1 MNKTPIMILDQ
12 QSWRGGG
19 QRVLGHVLASLEE
32 DFEPTVVF
40 PDRGPFQK
48 ELQDR
53 GYETLIYP
61 LGAYSPGAKPA
72 REKAAFTFRTAA
84 CALRL
89 AGAIIARKSALVYVN
104 GARCLPFGVAA
115 AWLTGT
121 PVLFHLHNALS
132 RRSDIALV
140 SWLSRHVSKIIV
152 CSNAAADCLLRHSPE
167 LRSKLVLVRNCVL
180 PAAKNAAPSSL
191 GDWPSSDLRFTVG
204 IVGRITEDKGHHILL
219 KAAAELSSEIKTHL
233 RLLFVGDPGP
243 ECPKDEAYVRRLKS
257 LAQEL
262 ALEERIVWTGHQL
275 DLEPYYRSMDV
286 VAIPSTAREGG
297 GPTMVALEAMQR
309 GIPVIV
315 SGCGGN
321 AECLRDGVDALVVP
335 PADENALASALTRV
349 LEDSGLRQRLAI
361 AARQTIAQQFSP
373 SIFSA
378 RIRRLVSELCVPVRS
393 LEPARGITRPRER
406 SNQELLP

>member
-19 QRVLGHVLASLEE
+19 QRVLGNVLTSLEE
-32 DFEPTVVF
+32 DFEATVVF

-53 GYETLIYP
+53 GYETLIHP
-61 LGAYSPGAKPA
+61 LGSYSPGAKPA
-72 REKAAFTFRTAA
+72 REKAAFTLRTVL

-89 AGAIIARKSALVYVN
+89 SRAMMARKSALVYVN

-115 AWLTGT
+115 AWLTGK

-140 SWLSRHVSKIIV
+140 SWLSRYVSKIIV
-152 CSNAAADCLLRHSPE
+152 CSNAAADCLLRSCPK
-167 LRSKLVLVRNCVL
+167 LRSKIVLVRNCVHPAPENAQ
-180 PAAKNAAPSSL
+180 PAALDEGPSH
-191 GDWPSSDLRFTVG
+191 GPQFTVG

-219 KAAAELSSEIKTHL
+219 QAVTRLSPEIKPHL
-233 RLLFVGDPGP
+233 RLLFVGGPGP
-243 ECPKDEAYVRRLKS
+243 ECPKDEAYVQRLKS
-257 LAQEL
+257 LAREL

-275 DLEPYYRSMDV
+275 DLEPYYRQMDA

-309 GIPVIV
+309 GLPVIV

-321 AECLRDGVDALVVP
+321 AECLRDGVNALVVP
-335 PADENALASALTRV
+335 PGDDDALAIALRRVFEDSALR
-349 LEDSGLRQRLAI
+349 ERLAS
-361 AARQTIAQQFSP
+361 AARQTIDQQFSP
-373 SIFSA
+373 LVFSA
-378 RIRRLVSELCVPVRS
+378 RIRRLVSEVCVPVRN
-393 LEPARGITRPRER
+393 LEPARKIARQHER